1 MKVVKLTD
9 DYDFKSFD
17 CGSRTG
23 CVFITVDA
31 LRNALPFYFK
41 NRFNCL
47 DKRQLTLDSD
57 TVQLYFN
64 LNELDGII

>member
-17 CGSRTG
+17 CGNDDLNEFLFQDSKQYS
-23 CVFITVDA
+23 A
-31 LRNALPFYFK
+31 
-41 NRFNCL
+41 
-47 DKRQLTLDSD
+47 KRQLTLDSD